1 MPRVR
6 PVKVGALKLNDS
18 RAPAFWSRNTEISTM
33 AARPTWQGHLKLS
46 LVTCP
51 VALYTATSSANHVSF
66 HLINPETNNRIRM
79 VTTDPETGPVE
90 RSDLVKGYEVSKDE
104 YVLFDDADFDK
115 VKLES
120 TRTIDI
126 GQFVDEA
133 EIDRL
138 YWDDPF
144 YVVPETG
151 IGAEAFAVIRDAMK
165 AAGKIAIG
173 CLVLRGRERQI
184 ALEVRGRGLVAYSLR
199 PHDEV
204 RDTADYFDDIPEVK
218 ADQDMVEIATRI
230 IGQKEAAFDPTAFKD
245 RYDEA
250 LKEMIRA
257 KQTGGKGLVEV
268 GEPDDTNVIDLMEAL
283 RASLKG
289 SAAGKAPAKKA
300 PAKKAPA
307 KKPAAKKKAA

>member
-1 MPRVR
+1 
-6 PVKVGALKLNDS
+6 
-18 RAPAFWSRNTEISTM
+18 M

-51 VALYTATSSANHVSF
+51 VALYTATSSASHVSF
-66 HLINPETNNRIRM
+66 HLINPDTNNRIRM
-79 VTTDPETGPVE
+79 VPTDPDTGPVE
-90 RSDLVKGYEVSKDE
+90 RSDLVKGFEVSKDE

-126 GQFVDEA
+126 NQFVDEDD
-133 EIDRL
+133 IDRL

-144 YVVPETG
+144 YVVPEKG
-151 IGAEAFAVIRDAMK
+151 VGAEAFAVIRDAMK

-173 CLVLRGRERQI
+173 CLVLRGRERQV
-184 ALEVRGRGLVAYSLR
+184 ALEVRGKGLVAYSLR

-204 RDTADYFDDIPEVK
+204 RDAGDYFDDIPAVK
-218 ADQDMVEIATRI
+218 PDKDMVEIATRI
-230 IGQKEAAFDPTAFKD
+230 IGQKDAEFDPSKFTD
-245 RYDEA
+245 RYDDA
-250 LKEMIRA
+250 LKEMIKA
-257 KQTGGKGLVEV
+257 KQKGGKGLVEAP
-268 GEPDDTNVIDLMEAL
+268 EPDDTNVVDLMAAL

-289 SAAGKAPAKKA
+289 SAGGKAAPAKKA
-300 PAKKAPA
+300 AAKKAAPA

>member
-1 MPRVR
+1 
-6 PVKVGALKLNDS
+6 
-18 RAPAFWSRNTEISTM
+18 M

-51 VALYTATSSANHVSF
+51 VALYTATSSASHVSF
-66 HLINPETNNRIRM
+66 HLINPDTNNRIRM
-79 VTTDPETGPVE
+79 VPTDPDTGPVE

-126 GQFVDEA
+126 NQFVDEDD
-133 EIDRL
+133 IDRL

-151 IGAEAFAVIRDAMK
+151 VGAEAFAVIRDAMK

-184 ALEVRGRGLVAYSLR
+184 ALEVRGKGLVAYSLR

-204 RDTADYFDDIPEVK
+204 RDTADYFDDIPAVK
-218 ADQDMVEIATRI
+218 PDKDMVEIATRI
-230 IGQKEAAFDPTAFKD
+230 IGQKEAEFDPSKFTD
-245 RYDEA
+245 RYDDA
-250 LKEMIRA
+250 LREMIKA
-257 KQTGGKGLVEV
+257 KQKGGKGLVEAP
-268 GEPDDTNVIDLMEAL
+268 EPDDTNVIDLMEAL

-289 SAAGKAPAKKA
+289 SAGGKAPAKKTA
-300 PAKKAPA
+300 AKKAAPA
-307 KKPAAKKKAA
+307 KKPAAKSKAA

>member
-1 MPRVR
+1 
-6 PVKVGALKLNDS
+6 
-18 RAPAFWSRNTEISTM
+18 M

-51 VALYTATSSANHVSF
+51 VALYTATSSASHVSF

-79 VTTDPETGPVE
+79 VPTDPDAGPVE

-126 GQFVDEA
+126 GQFVDEDD
-133 EIDRL
+133 IDRL

-144 YVVPETG
+144 YVVPEKG
-151 IGAEAFAVIRDAMK
+151 VGAEAFAVIRDAMQ

-184 ALEVRGRGLVAYSLR
+184 ALEVRGKGLVAYSLR

-204 RDTADYFDDIPEVK
+204 REAADYFDDIPAVK
-218 ADQDMVEIATRI
+218 PDKDMVEIATRI
-230 IGQKEAAFDPTAFKD
+230 IGQKEAEFDPSQFKD

-250 LKEMIRA
+250 LKDMIKA
-257 KQTGGKGLVEV
+257 KQKGGKGLVEAP
-268 GEPDDTNVIDLMEAL
+268 EPDDTNVVDLMEAL

-289 SAAGKAPAKKA
+289 SAGGKAPAKKA
-300 PAKKAPA
+300 AA
-307 KKPAAKKKAA
+307 KKPAAKRKAA

>member
-1 MPRVR
+1 
-6 PVKVGALKLNDS
+6 
-18 RAPAFWSRNTEISTM
+18 M

-51 VALYTATSSANHVSF
+51 VALYTATSSASHVSF
-66 HLINPETNNRIRM
+66 HLINPDTNNRIRM
-79 VTTDPETGPVE
+79 VPTDPDTGPVE

-126 GQFVDEA
+126 NQFVDEDD
-133 EIDRL
+133 IDRL

-144 YVVPETG
+144 YVVPEKG
-151 IGAEAFAVIRDAMK
+151 VGAEAFAVIRDAMK

-173 CLVLRGRERQI
+173 CLVLRGRERQV
-184 ALEVRGRGLVAYSLR
+184 ALEVRGKGLVAYSLR

-204 RDTADYFDDIPEVK
+204 RDAGDYFDDIPAVK
-218 ADQDMVEIATRI
+218 PDKDMVEIATRI
-230 IGQKEAAFDPTAFKD
+230 IGQKQAEFDPSKFTD
-245 RYDEA
+245 RYDDA
-250 LKEMIRA
+250 LKEMIKA
-257 KQTGGKGLVEV
+257 KQKGGKGLVEAP
-268 GEPDDTNVIDLMEAL
+268 EPDDTNVVDLMAAL

-289 SAAGKAPAKKA
+289 SAGGKAAPAKKTA
-300 PAKKAPA
+300 AKKAAPA